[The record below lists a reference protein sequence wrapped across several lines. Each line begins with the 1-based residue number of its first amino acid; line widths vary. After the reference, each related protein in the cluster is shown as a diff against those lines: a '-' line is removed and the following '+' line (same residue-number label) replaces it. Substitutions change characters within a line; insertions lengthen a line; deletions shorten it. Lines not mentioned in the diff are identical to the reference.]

1 MITLSHDPDPTLPS
15 STFTHIHQGFATV
28 LPKFCRRFAN
38 ILPAICRYLQF
49 GSVQWYIFRQIL
61 KFLI

>member
-28 LPKFCRRFAN
+28 LPRFCQNFAGN
-38 ILPAICRYLQF
+38 LPILTIR
-49 GSVQWYIFRQIL
+49 
-61 KFLI
+61 